1 MEKKEIVKELY
12 TKAIDFYKT
21 ADIPQNFAE
30 ALSTVE
36 SSIHKFGIDPSDIIR
51 DTVFYDVDWERLV
64 YQIVFDLKHGWYTSS
79 QFDMKEDAT
88 GQKHLTI
95 AFADFLNKEG
105 YSFSKTYLSDESFE
119 KLRVKYSLV

>member
-12 TKAIDFYKT
+12 TKAIDYYKT

-36 SSIHKFGIDPSDIIR
+36 SSIHKFGVDPADIIR
-51 DTVFYDVDWERLV
+51 DTVFYDVDWERLI
-64 YQIVFDLKHGWYTSS
+64 YQIVYDLQHGWYISL
-79 QFDMKEDAT
+79 QFDMKEDAA
-88 GQKHLTI
+88 GQKHLAI

-105 YSFSKTYLSDESFE
+105 YSFSETYLNDESFE
-119 KLRVKYSLV
+119 KLRMKYSLV